1 MKHLCDLRAINSSC
15 IPAQRRLNFPGRN
28 LVADRTRTTVHTMLA
43 CVVLPAKPDD
53 FQRLGVIPMVALAV
67 WITAD
72 FTRLADKLVYS
83 QCFAVDAIRACL
95 L

>member
-1 MKHLCDLRAINSSC
+1 
-15 IPAQRRLNFPGRN
+15 
-28 LVADRTRTTVHTMLA
+28 MLA